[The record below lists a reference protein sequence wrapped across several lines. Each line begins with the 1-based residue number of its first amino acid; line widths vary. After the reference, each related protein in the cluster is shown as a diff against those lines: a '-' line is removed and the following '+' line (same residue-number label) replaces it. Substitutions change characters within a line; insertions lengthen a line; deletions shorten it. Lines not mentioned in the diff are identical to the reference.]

1 MIRGAMAKREK
12 FGEFVR
18 QQRQA
23 QDIGLR
29 AMAKKIGVSP
39 TYLSKVERDEFP
51 PPAEDKIKA
60 IAQVLGCNADD
71 LLARADKVATDIVEI
86 IRNKIKE
93 DPVQFGD
100 FYRSSAGASV
110 AIIGQW
116 TDMIKKGKAK
126 K

>member
-1 MIRGAMAKREK
+1 MVKREK

-23 QDIGLR
+23 KDMGLR
-29 AMAKKIGVSP
+29 AMAKRIGVSP

-86 IRNKIKE
+86 IRDKIRE
-93 DPVQFGD
+93 DPVHFAD
-100 FYRSSAGASV
+100 FYRSSAGAS
-110 AIIGQW
+110 AEIIAEWG
-116 TDMIKKGKAK
+116 DKFKRGKAK